1 MSHVAVGTQGMAD
14 IPVGNY
20 ADVVATETGGP
31 NQVARLGNVGIDD
44 HHHRPAVPATPA
56 FTG

>member
-1 MSHVAVGTQGMAD
+1 MAD